1 MSSILNEIRK
11 AYPELAPSK
20 KRVAS
25 YFMNN
30 YTNLFMDTVTE
41 LSQKIG
47 VSDTTVINLCNELG
61 FQGYSGFRKA
71 VKKEV
76 LSSSEENLKTQE
88 TPVETERIVD
98 YLTDGLRRTFDS
110 KENLGAVMKAVDW
123 LGKAERIYCV
133 GFWTL
138 SGTAKSM
145 ALRLSR
151 AGYRA
156 EAVYPDMGGFID
168 QIRWSKEGDAA
179 IVYDCMRYITSITEI
194 CSIFRDHGVRIIL
207 ITDNGPC
214 PRIPMADAVVH
225 CEQGSTAEFRMIDS
239 STQIAAVDNV
249 IYHLLSEKYPRQED
263 GYDQKIRE
271 GVFTRFNPY
280 GVIEPD
286 SGKKAPEF

>member
-1 MSSILNEIRK
+1 MSSILNKIRK

-30 YTNLFMDTVTE
+30 YASLFMDTVTE

-47 VSDTTVINLCNELG
+47 VSDTTVINLCNDLG

-71 VKKEV
+71 VKIEILSANEELTEPKEV
-76 LSSSEENLKTQE
+76 SAEAGEIAE
-88 TPVETERIVD
+88 
-98 YLTDGLRRTFDS
+98 YLIDGIRRTFDS
-110 KENLGAVMKAVDW
+110 KENLIAIDKAVDF
-123 LGKAERIYCV
+123 LGIAGKIYCV
-133 GFWTL
+133 GFWTF
-138 SGTAKSM
+138 SGNAKSM

-151 AGYRA
+151 EGYRA

-168 QIRWSKEGDAA
+168 QIRWSQEGDAA

-194 CSIFRDHGVRIIL
+194 CSIFRDHRVNIIL

-214 PRIPMADAVVH
+214 PRISMADAVIH
-225 CEQGSTAEFRMIDS
+225 CEQGSGEEHHVAESR
-239 STQIAAVDNV
+239 TQIAAVDHV
-249 IYHLLSEKYPRQED
+249 LCRLLLGKYPRKED
-263 GYDQKIRE
+263 GYDKKIRE

>member
-30 YTNLFMDTVTE
+30 YASLFMDTVTE

-47 VSDTTVINLCNELG
+47 VSDTTVINLCNDLG

-76 LSSSEENLKTQE
+76 LSANEEPAESKESSAEAGEI
-88 TPVETERIVD
+88 VE
-98 YLTDGLRRTFDS
+98 YLIDGIRRTFDS
-110 KENLGAVMKAVDW
+110 RENLNSIDKAVDF
-123 LGKAERIYCV
+123 LGNAGKIYCV

-168 QIRWSKEGDAA
+168 QIRWSKEGNAA
-179 IVYDCMRYITSITEI
+179 IVYDCMRYITSLTEI
-194 CSIFRDHGVRIIL
+194 CSIFREHGVKIIL

-214 PRIPMADAVVH
+214 PRISMADAVIH
-225 CEQGSTAEFRMIDS
+225 CEQGKSREYGWTDS
-239 STQIAAVDNV
+239 HTQISIVDQV
-249 IYHLLSEKYPRQED
+249 IYKMLTDRYPRQED
-263 GYDQKIRE
+263 GYDNKIRE